1 MGSGE
6 GDFPLEEELSNFF
19 IVGVGV
25 VLLVGRSKGFEE
37 AEGVLLSGVVVGV
50 LFSLGV
56 SNGFEEFVVGDLMLG
71 VSKGLEEVGTVTV
84 KLGLVV
90 GESKGFE
97 EFVEFALVGWTSN
110 GFEELDVFAGGSNG
124 FEVVEL
130 GTSKGLYDIPLAN
143 KHES

>member
-1 MGSGE
+1 MVFERALFTLLLLLLLSKGFEVPNRVGSGE
-6 GDFPLEEELSNFF
+6 GDFPLEEELVSNFF
-19 IVGVGV
+19 VVGVDD

-37 AEGVLLSGVVVGV
+37 VEGVLLSGVVVGV

-56 SNGFEEFVVGDLMLG
+56 SNDRFEEFVVGDLTLG

-97 EFVEFALVGWTSN
+97 EFVEFALVG
-110 GFEELDVFAGGSNG
+110 
-124 FEVVEL
+124 
-130 GTSKGLYDIPLAN
+130 
-143 KHES
+143 